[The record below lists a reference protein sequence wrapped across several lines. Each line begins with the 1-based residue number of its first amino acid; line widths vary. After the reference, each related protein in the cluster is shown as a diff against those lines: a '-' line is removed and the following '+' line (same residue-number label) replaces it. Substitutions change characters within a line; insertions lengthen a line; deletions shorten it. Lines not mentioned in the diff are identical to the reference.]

1 MRAEQP
7 GSEQNQ
13 PQAPTE
19 RSGEGRLERSGV
31 REEDRDSIWSI
42 PLARRALYF
51 GLFTAYALTGIG
63 FLIWYEIFGRTADT
77 WPGTIHSIT
86 QGIGVTTVGA
96 AGLALLTIEGPK
108 TFMVVADYITERWL
122 NPLKERRRREAEQR
136 QEQARA
142 EGEAQGRAEGEAQNQ
157 AAWESWN
164 ERRIA
169 AEARGEPFDEAPPG
183 TSSTEGE

>member
-1 MRAEQP
+1 
-7 GSEQNQ
+7 
-13 PQAPTE
+13 
-19 RSGEGRLERSGV
+19 
-31 REEDRDSIWSI
+31 
-42 PLARRALYF
+42 
-51 GLFTAYALTGIG
+51 
-63 FLIWYEIFGRTADT
+63 
-77 WPGTIHSIT
+77 
-86 QGIGVTTVGA
+86 
-96 AGLALLTIEGPK
+96 
-108 TFMVVADYITERWL
+108 MVVADYITERWL